1 MPDSLETILLLEE
14 DIVALEAALAER
26 PGNIESCELSQTLE
40 HRAGQR
46 EALLAALDEHQR
58 AELAGRREQRHDL
71 IELGCDRAS
80 FLRRAV
86 GAELISSDKARF
98 VGRQLERVYSFE
110 GVASWASRSIPWSE
124 STKRR

>member
-58 AELAGRREQRHDL
+58 AE
-71 IELGCDRAS
+71 GCRK
-80 FLRRAV
+80 L
-86 GAELISSDKARF
+86 
-98 VGRQLERVYSFE
+98 
-110 GVASWASRSIPWSE
+110 
-124 STKRR
+124 